1 MSITR
6 DSFVFYRS
14 FFEAIKG
21 LPKEDQCLMFGA
33 IADYSLDQI
42 EPNLTGINKVVW
54 TLIKPQLDANTKRFI
69 NGEKG
74 GKHGSKGGRPK
85 KTKPET
91 KVENPSGDI
100 AENPIGVI
108 DENPKE
114 TPNVNVNVN
123 FNDNEN
129 EKDNDSNVPVKPKPI
144 EKEKI
149 DFDEL
154 LKFFND
160 TFKKRSPFINQ
171 KLKTKYNSLLAQGYT
186 KKQIGEAMLN
196 ASKDQYHIETL
207 YKYCTLE
214 FFTRADKIDK
224 FSTLSEIKPKKE
236 LPSNVGGGSMLKAL

>member
-1 MSITR
+1 MELKR

-91 KVENPSGDI
+91 KE
-100 AENPIGVI
+100 ENPIGVI
-108 DENPKE
+108 NENPKE

-123 FNDNEN
+123 LNDNLNVN
-129 EKDNDSNVPVKPKPI
+129 EKDINICVPVKPKPKSI
-144 EKEKI
+144 NNEKI

-236 LPSNVGGGSMLKAL
+236 LPANVGGGSMLKAL

>member
-1 MSITR
+1 
-6 DSFVFYRS
+6 
-14 FFEAIKG
+14 
-21 LPKEDQCLMFGA
+21 MFGA

-74 GKHGSKGGRPK
+74 GKHGRKGGRPK

-91 KVENPSGDI
+91 KE
-100 AENPIGVI
+100 ENPIGVI
-108 DENPKE
+108 NENPKE

-123 FNDNEN
+123 LNDNLNVN
-129 EKDNDSNVPVKPKPI
+129 EKDINICVPVKPKPKSI
-144 EKEKI
+144 NNEKI

-171 KLKTKYNSLLAQGYT
+171 KLKTKYNSLMAQGYT

-236 LPSNVGGGSMLKAL
+236 LPANVGGGSMLKAL

>member
-1 MSITR
+1 
-6 DSFVFYRS
+6 
-14 FFEAIKG
+14 
-21 LPKEDQCLMFGA
+21 MFGA

>member
-100 AENPIGVI
+100 AENPIGVN

-123 FNDNEN
+123 FNDNDN

>member
-1 MSITR
+1 MELKR

-74 GKHGSKGGRPK
+74 GKHGRKGGRPK

-91 KVENPSGDI
+91 KE
-100 AENPIGVI
+100 ENPIGVI
-108 DENPKE
+108 NENPKE

-123 FNDNEN
+123 LNDNLNVN
-129 EKDNDSNVPVKPKPI
+129 EKDINICVPVKPKPKSI
-144 EKEKI
+144 NNEKI

-171 KLKTKYNSLLAQGYT
+171 KLKTKYNSLMAQGYT

-236 LPSNVGGGSMLKAL
+236 LPANVGGGSMLKAL

>member
-1 MSITR
+1 MELKR

-74 GKHGSKGGRPK
+74 GKHGRKGGRPK

-91 KVENPSGDI
+91 KE
-100 AENPIGVI
+100 ENPIGVI

-123 FNDNEN
+123 LNDNLNVN
-129 EKDNDSNVPVKPKPI
+129 EKDINICVPVKPKPKSI
-144 EKEKI
+144 NNEKI

-171 KLKTKYNSLLAQGYT
+171 KLKTKYNSLMAQGYT

-236 LPSNVGGGSMLKAL
+236 LPANVGGGSMLKAL

>member
-1 MSITR
+1 MELKR

-42 EPNLTGINKVVW
+42 EPHLTGINKVVW

-74 GKHGSKGGRPK
+74 GKHGRKGGRPK

-91 KVENPSGDI
+91 KE
-100 AENPIGVI
+100 ENPIGVI
-108 DENPKE
+108 NENPKE

-123 FNDNEN
+123 LNDNLNVN
-129 EKDNDSNVPVKPKPI
+129 EKDINICVPVKPKPKSI
-144 EKEKI
+144 NNEKI

-171 KLKTKYNSLLAQGYT
+171 KLKTKYNSLMAQGYT

-236 LPSNVGGGSMLKAL
+236 LPANVGGGSMLKAL

>member
-236 LPSNVGGGSMLKAL
+236 LPSNVGGGSMLKVL

>member
-1 MSITR
+1 MELKR

-74 GKHGSKGGRPK
+74 GKHGRKGGRPK

-91 KVENPSGDI
+91 KE
-100 AENPIGVI
+100 ENPIGVI
-108 DENPKE
+108 NENPKE

-123 FNDNEN
+123 LNDNLNVN
-129 EKDNDSNVPVKPKPI
+129 EKDINICVPVKPKPKSI
-144 EKEKI
+144 NNEKI

-236 LPSNVGGGSMLKAL
+236 LPANVGGGSMLKAL